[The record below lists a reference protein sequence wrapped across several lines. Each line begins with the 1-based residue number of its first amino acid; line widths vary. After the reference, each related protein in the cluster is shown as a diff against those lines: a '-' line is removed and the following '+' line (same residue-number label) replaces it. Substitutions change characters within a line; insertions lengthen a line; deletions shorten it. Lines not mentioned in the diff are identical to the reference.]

1 MQQRICGTKPNT
13 KVIYLN
19 PYILII
25 TLNMYGLTSPIFV
38 KENITQ
44 DIERKPNPML
54 STTITHFKYEDTG
67 RLKAETDKKKKRF
80 IM

>member
-25 TLNMYGLTSPIFV
+25 TLNTYGLTTPIFV

-44 DIERKPNPML
+44 DTERRPNPML
-54 STTITHFKYEDTG
+54 SKKKKIHFKYEDTG
-67 RLKAETDKKKKRF
+67 RLKAKTEKKKKRV
-80 IM
+80 I